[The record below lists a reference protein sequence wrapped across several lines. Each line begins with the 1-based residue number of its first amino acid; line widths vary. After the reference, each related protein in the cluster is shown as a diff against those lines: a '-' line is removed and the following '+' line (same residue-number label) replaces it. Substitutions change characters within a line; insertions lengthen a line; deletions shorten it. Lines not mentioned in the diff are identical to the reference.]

1 MNLLKKTLKWAL
13 LSVITLVAVLYITDT
28 DYLFKAVR
36 TVYFKGYTTA
46 SINDYVYFDNAAV
59 HADASDEWP
68 LHKDYNK
75 STATKKLSALHKS
88 QGTVAYLIIKND
100 SILHE
105 SYYDA
110 YDENSKSNSFSMAKS
125 YVCGLLGKAI
135 MEGYIKSLEQPVSD
149 FFPQYS
155 DGLSSKVTVGD
166 LASMASGSSWIEDYY
181 WPINITAKA
190 YYGKELE
197 ETILGLA
204 TVKTPGQSF
213 EYSSGD
219 TQLLAM
225 VIEKATDKKL
235 YDYLSESFWI
245 PLESEND
252 ALWQVDSEDTD
263 HVKAYCCIASNAKD
277 FARFGKLYKDHGK
290 WKGQQILDSTYVA
303 KSIQPRFKDSPEY
316 GYGFWLQK
324 RDGKSFFMMEGHL
337 GQCVVVVPDDNLI
350 VVRLG
355 RGKESFGRNPYNG
368 DITIYIEEAYKMIA
382 DAEQNQS

>member
-13 LSVITLVAVLYITDT
+13 LSVTALVVVLYATDT

-36 TVYFKGYTTA
+36 TVYFNGYTTA
-46 SINDYVYFDNAAV
+46 FIDDYSFFDNSV
-59 HADASDEWP
+59 IASKDSKAWP

-75 STATKKLSALHKS
+75 IPATKKLIKLHKS
-88 QGTVAYLIIKND
+88 RGTVAYVIIKND
-100 SILHE
+100 SLIYE
-105 SYYDA
+105 AYYDN
-110 YDENSKSNSFSMAKS
+110 YSENSKSNSFSMAKS

-135 MEGYIKSLEQPVSD
+135 MEGYIENLEQPVSD

-155 DGLSSKVTVGD
+155 EGLSSKVTVGD
-166 LASMASGSSWIEDYY
+166 LASMASGSSWKENYY

-197 ETILGLA
+197 ETIFGIS

-225 VIEKATDKKL
+225 VIEKATGKKL
-235 YDYLSESFWI
+235 YNYLSESLWI

-252 ALWQVDSEDTD
+252 ALWQIDSKANDL
-263 HVKAYCCIASNAKD
+263 VKAYCCIASNAKD
-277 FARFGKLYKDHGK
+277 FARLGKLYKDFGR
-290 WKGQQILDSTYVA
+290 WKGTQILDSAFVA
-303 KSIQPRFKDSPEY
+303 KSIKPRFKESPQY
-316 GYGFWLQK
+316 GYGFWLKAQN
-324 RDGKSFFMMEGHL
+324 DKSFFMMEGHL
-337 GQCVVVVPDDNLI
+337 GQCVIVSPSDNLI

-355 RGKESFGRNPYNG
+355 HGKESFGHNPYNG
-368 DITIYIEEAYKMIA
+368 DINVYIEEAYKML
-382 DAEQNQS
+382 DHAEQN

>member
-1 MNLLKKTLKWAL
+1 
-13 LSVITLVAVLYITDT
+13 
-28 DYLFKAVR
+28 
-36 TVYFKGYTTA
+36 
-46 SINDYVYFDNAAV
+46 
-59 HADASDEWP
+59 
-68 LHKDYNK
+68 
-75 STATKKLSALHKS
+75 
-88 QGTVAYLIIKND
+88 
-100 SILHE
+100 
-105 SYYDA
+105 
-110 YDENSKSNSFSMAKS
+110 MAKS

-135 MEGYIKSLEQPVSD
+135 MEGYIKNLEQPVSD

-235 YDYLSESFWI
+235 YNYLSESFWI

-263 HVKAYCCIASNAKD
+263 HCL
-277 FARFGKLYKDHGK
+277 LYTSD
-290 WKGQQILDSTYVA
+290 A
-303 KSIQPRFKDSPEY
+303 
-316 GYGFWLQK
+316 
-324 RDGKSFFMMEGHL
+324 
-337 GQCVVVVPDDNLI
+337 
-350 VVRLG
+350 
-355 RGKESFGRNPYNG
+355 
-368 DITIYIEEAYKMIA
+368 A
-382 DAEQNQS
+382 DE

>member
-13 LSVITLVAVLYITDT
+13 LSVTALVVVLYATDT

-36 TVYFKGYTTA
+36 TVYFNGYTTA
-46 SINDYVYFDNAAV
+46 SIDDYSFFDNSV
-59 HADASDEWP
+59 IASKDSKAWP

-75 STATKKLSALHKS
+75 IPATKKLIKLHKS
-88 QGTVAYLIIKND
+88 QGTVAYVIIKND
-100 SILHE
+100 SLIYE
-105 SYYDA
+105 AYYDN
-110 YDENSKSNSFSMAKS
+110 YSENSKSNSFSMAKS

-135 MEGYIKSLEQPVSD
+135 MEGYIENLEQPVGD

-155 DGLSSKVTVGD
+155 EGLSSKVTVGD
-166 LASMASGSSWIEDYY
+166 LASMASGSSWKENYY

-197 ETILGLA
+197 ETIFGVS

-225 VIEKATDKKL
+225 VIEKATGKKL
-235 YDYLSESFWI
+235 YDYLSESLWI

-252 ALWQVDSEDTD
+252 ALWQVDSEANDL
-263 HVKAYCCIASNAKD
+263 VKAYCCIASNAKD
-277 FARFGKLYKDHGK
+277 FARLGKLYKDFGR
-290 WKGQQILDSTYVA
+290 WKGAQILDSAFVA
-303 KSIQPRFKDSPEY
+303 KSIKPRFEDSPQY
-316 GYGFWLQK
+316 GYGFWLKAQN
-324 RDGKSFFMMEGHL
+324 DNSFFMMEGHL
-337 GQCVVVVPDDNLI
+337 GQCVIVSPSDNLI

-355 RGKESFGRNPYNG
+355 HGKESFGRNPYNG
-368 DITIYIEEAYKMIA
+368 DISVYIEEAYKMLNH
-382 DAEQNQS
+382 AEQN

>member
-13 LSVITLVAVLYITDT
+13 LSVTALVVVLYATDT

-36 TVYFKGYTTA
+36 TVYFNGYTTA
-46 SINDYVYFDNAAV
+46 FIDDYSFFDNSV
-59 HADASDEWP
+59 IASKDSKAWP

-75 STATKKLSALHKS
+75 IPATKKLIKLHKS
-88 QGTVAYLIIKND
+88 QGTVAYVIIKND
-100 SILHE
+100 SLIYE
-105 SYYDA
+105 AYYDN
-110 YDENSKSNSFSMAKS
+110 YSENSKSNSFSMAKS

-135 MEGYIKSLEQPVSD
+135 MEGYIENLEQPVSD

-155 DGLSSKVTVGD
+155 EGLSSKVTVGD
-166 LASMASGSSWIEDYY
+166 LASMASGSSWKENYY

-197 ETILGLA
+197 ETIFGVS

-225 VIEKATDKKL
+225 VIEKATGKKL
-235 YDYLSESFWI
+235 YDYLSESLWI

-252 ALWQVDSEDTD
+252 ALWQIDSEANDL
-263 HVKAYCCIASNAKD
+263 VKAYCCIASNAKD
-277 FARFGKLYKDHGK
+277 FARLGKLYKDFGR
-290 WKGQQILDSTYVA
+290 WKGTQILDSAFVA
-303 KSIQPRFKDSPEY
+303 KSIKPRFKDSPQY
-316 GYGFWLQK
+316 GYGFWLKAQN
-324 RDGKSFFMMEGHL
+324 DKSFFMMEGHL
-337 GQCVVVVPDDNLI
+337 GQCVIVSPSDNLI

-355 RGKESFGRNPYNG
+355 HGKESFGHNPYNG
-368 DITIYIEEAYKMIA
+368 DISVYIEEAYKMLNH
-382 DAEQNQS
+382 AEQN

>member
-13 LSVITLVAVLYITDT
+13 LSVTALVVVLYATDT

-36 TVYFKGYTTA
+36 TVYFNGYTTA
-46 SINDYVYFDNAAV
+46 FIDDYSFFDNSV
-59 HADASDEWP
+59 IASKDSKAWP

-75 STATKKLSALHKS
+75 IPATKKLIKLHKS
-88 QGTVAYLIIKND
+88 QGTVAYVIIKND
-100 SILHE
+100 SLIYE
-105 SYYDA
+105 AYYDN
-110 YDENSKSNSFSMAKS
+110 YSENSKSNSFSMAKS

-135 MEGYIKSLEQPVSD
+135 MEGYIENLEQPVGD

-155 DGLSSKVTVGD
+155 EGLSSKVTVGD
-166 LASMASGSSWIEDYY
+166 LASMASGSSWKENYY

-197 ETILGLA
+197 ETIFGVS

-225 VIEKATDKKL
+225 VIEKATGKKL
-235 YDYLSESFWI
+235 YDYLSESLWI

-252 ALWQVDSEDTD
+252 ALWQVDSEANGL
-263 HVKAYCCIASNAKD
+263 VKAYCCIASNAKD
-277 FARFGKLYKDHGK
+277 FARLGKLYKDFGR
-290 WKGQQILDSTYVA
+290 WKGAQILDSAFVA
-303 KSIQPRFKDSPEY
+303 KSIKPRFKDSPQY
-316 GYGFWLQK
+316 GYGFWLKAQN
-324 RDGKSFFMMEGHL
+324 DKSFFMMEGHL
-337 GQCVVVVPDDNLI
+337 GQCVIVSPSDNLI

-355 RGKESFGRNPYNG
+355 HGKESFGRNPYNG
-368 DITIYIEEAYKMIA
+368 DISVYIEEAYKMLNH
-382 DAEQNQS
+382 AEQN

>member
-13 LSVITLVAVLYITDT
+13 LSVTALVVVLYATDT

-36 TVYFKGYTTA
+36 TVYFNGYTTA
-46 SINDYVYFDNAAV
+46 FIDDYSFFDNSV
-59 HADASDEWP
+59 IASKDSKAWP

-75 STATKKLSALHKS
+75 IPATEKLIKLHKS
-88 QGTVAYLIIKND
+88 QGTVAYVIIKND
-100 SILHE
+100 SLIYE
-105 SYYDA
+105 AYYDN
-110 YDENSKSNSFSMAKS
+110 YSENSKSNSFSMAKS

-135 MEGYIKSLEQPVSD
+135 MEGYIENLEQPVSD

-155 DGLSSKVTVGD
+155 EGLSSKVTVGD
-166 LASMASGSSWIEDYY
+166 LASMASGSSWKENYY

-197 ETILGLA
+197 ETIFGIS

-225 VIEKATDKKL
+225 VIEKATGKKL
-235 YDYLSESFWI
+235 YNYLSESLWI

-252 ALWQVDSEDTD
+252 ALWQIDSKANDL
-263 HVKAYCCIASNAKD
+263 VKAYCCIASNAKD
-277 FARFGKLYKDHGK
+277 FARLGKLYKDFGR
-290 WKGQQILDSTYVA
+290 WKGTQILDSAFVA
-303 KSIQPRFKDSPEY
+303 KSIKPRFKESPQY
-316 GYGFWLQK
+316 GYGFWLKAQN
-324 RDGKSFFMMEGHL
+324 DKSFFMMEGHL
-337 GQCVVVVPDDNLI
+337 GQCVIVSPSDNLI

-355 RGKESFGRNPYNG
+355 HGKESFGHNPYNG
-368 DITIYIEEAYKMIA
+368 DINVYIEEAYKMLNH
-382 DAEQNQS
+382 AEQN